1 MLRKR
6 TSGILLP
13 VFSLPGEYGIGD
25 FGPEAYRW
33 IDCLRENHQ
42 RYWQVLPLNASIG
55 HSPYFISSA
64 FAGNP
69 LLISPE
75 LIAQEGLL
83 KKDELAQG
91 SFIPNHR
98 VHYERAASYKDTLL
112 RSAYGRMRSWQGL
125 EADFLRFCE
134 KHGMWL
140 DDFAL
145 YSALKRHFHHRP
157 WHSWPKEI
165 RERNDEAL
173 RIAGN
178 ELENAIR
185 FEKFIQYCFYRQWRA
200 LKRYANERGLLIF
213 GDLPFYV
220 AADSVD
226 VWTHPEMF
234 KLTPSKN
241 PGK

>member
-91 SFIPNHR
+91 SFVPNHR
-98 VHYERAASYKDTLL
+98 VHYERAASYKRTLL
-112 RSAYGRMRSWQGL
+112 RSAYGRIV
-125 EADFLRFCE
+125 CT
-134 KHGMWL
+134 HG
-140 DDFAL
+140 
-145 YSALKRHFHHRP
+145 
-157 WHSWPKEI
+157 
-165 RERNDEAL
+165 
-173 RIAGN
+173 
-178 ELENAIR
+178 
-185 FEKFIQYCFYRQWRA
+185 
-200 LKRYANERGLLIF
+200 RGLRLIF
-213 GDLPFYV
+213 CG
-220 AADSVD
+220 SVRS
-226 VWTHPEMF
+226 TECGSMILRSIRP
-234 KLTPSKN
+234 
-241 PGK
+241 